1 VSGYEYDDPDE
12 YSDSYELSDNSEYNA
27 PETGR
32 WANAGSAPDEMSVVA
47 RYTGSYPSEA
57 LTPERMTEESDMQ
70 WQRDWEEENLTP
82 ESRLHE
88 EVTNATERYETE
100 RHLQHEAV
108 LDNAAA
114 AYNLPRE
121 AIEEAVPIAIE
132 EGIRQFMQNG
142 GTLADAQRAFAE
154 QGDLYW
160 RTAVND
166 AAEALNEQVISE
178 TAMRMS
184 GLKR

>member
-1 VSGYEYDDPDE
+1 VSGYEYDPFDE
-12 YSDSYELSDNSEYNA
+12 IGELSEDSEYEA
-27 PETGR
+27 PPTGL

-47 RYTGSYPSEA
+47 RHTGSYPSEA
-57 LTPERMTEESDMQ
+57 LTPERMTEESDAQ
-70 WQRDWEEENLTP
+70 WQREWEEENVTP

-88 EVTNATERYETE
+88 EVTNATERYETD
-100 RHLQHEAV
+100 RFLQQEAV

-114 AYNLPRE
+114 TYNLPRE
-121 AIEEAVPIAIE
+121 AIEEAVPVAIQ
-132 EGIRQFMQNG
+132 EGIRIFMENG
-142 GTLADAQRAFAE
+142 GTLAEAQRAFSE
-154 QGDLYW
+154 QSDLYW
-160 RTAVND
+160 RTAVTD